1 MNTLYQSFCA
11 SGIFIWCYRYS
22 STSVYTELRDGKRA
36 DDDGS
41 RLLTIENHL
50 GVGVTVT
57 LEEQDTTPVGIT
69 ASARSRVSRKP
80 VE

>member
-1 MNTLYQSFCA
+1 MRGAIVLPRC
-11 SGIFIWCYRYS
+11 RYS

-57 LEEQDTTPVGIT
+57 LEEEDAASTGLT
-69 ASARSRVSRKP
+69 AAVKSRVARKP